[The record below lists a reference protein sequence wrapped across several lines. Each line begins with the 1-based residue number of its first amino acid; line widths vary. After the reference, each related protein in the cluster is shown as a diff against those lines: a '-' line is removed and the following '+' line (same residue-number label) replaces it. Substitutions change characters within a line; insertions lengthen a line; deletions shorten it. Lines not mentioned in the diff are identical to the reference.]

1 MNRSLTISVAAIA
14 TLTTLT
20 ACANATN
27 DTASES
33 PQTPESSEAI
43 PTDTNGDQAQLSDL
57 SEGVDGQIGFKHG
70 EGCTEPNNCSVFF
83 TVESMDVLPECDGAD
98 FSQYQA
104 RPEGTQL
111 VKATVLVETS
121 PADDPTFVPGEFP
134 VWADWSALVDGVTQQ
149 LPKSDWCAN
158 TGTEQWPEAI
168 HSGDSVRKVHYMDV
182 PEGAEKIQLTDTRTQ
197 ARWKFDAPS

>member
-1 MNRSLTISVAAIA
+1 MNRSLTLSAIA
-14 TLTTLT
+14 LAALTL
-20 ACANATN
+20 AGCGNA
-27 DTASES
+27 DTASEGEQ
-33 PQTPESSEAI
+33 PQANSETVT
-43 PTDTNGDQAQLSDL
+43 TDANGDQAQLSDI

-70 EGCTEPNNCSVFF
+70 EDCTEVNNCSTFF
-83 TVESMDVLPECDGAD
+83 TVESMDVLPECDGAN

-104 RPEGTQL
+104 RPEGTRL

-121 PADDPTFVPGEFP
+121 PVEDPAFVPGEFP

-182 PEGAEKIQLTDTRTQ
+182 PEGAEKIQLTDKRTQ
-197 ARWKFDAPS
+197 ARWTFDAPS